1 VDTGTL
7 PRMSERAKWLS
18 WAWLVVLLPFG
29 WLVHRFLHL
38 IDDAYISFRYAH
50 HLAEGIGLRYN
61 FDGVPVEGFSNPLWV
76 IVLAAA
82 EVLGV
87 PPTTSSLVLGIAC
100 SVTLLFVFQRFA
112 TRVLELPQ
120 LATFGGVLFLGTF
133 PPFAVWTT
141 SGLETSAFTLA
152 LFLTW
157 SELARPAGFRPGR
170 TVLSAIALTTLRPE
184 GFLWALGL
192 FVVTWFSVRERTER
206 VGRLKRYVPP
216 LLGALALLFL
226 ARYLYFGELL
236 PNTVRAKGSLTEEAL
251 LRGWRCVASYF
262 LVMLSPALVLLVA
275 PLSLLGGRLRVAGS
289 ALVVT
294 LAGFAWCVFVGGD
307 WMAFFRFLAPVTPYL
322 ALLLAGALAALP
334 RVVGVVMAAGAI
346 TLSVLPVFDRN
357 LVPRDLLEAYDF
369 RAFRSGFT
377 TELERFD
384 LSERNQEQFLLT
396 GRALGEVAKPE
407 DSLTFGAIG
416 AIGYYSDM
424 TIYDR
429 NGLIDREVAGIEV
442 TELRS
447 AGHDKRVP
455 RSFFRPRKPTYYD
468 AVFIDEDTSEA
479 AALRLVANRMRR
491 ALGEDEEERMLFECS
506 VPELIPID
514 GDGENLPRGYLGVWR
529 GTESVAEAYEGWDA
543 LGLP

>member
-1 VDTGTL
+1 
-7 PRMSERAKWLS
+7 MSERARRLS

-76 IVLAAA
+76 VVLAAA
-82 EVLGV
+82 EGLGV
-87 PPTTSSLVLGIAC
+87 PPTFSSLVLGVAC

-112 TRVLELPQ
+112 TRVAGLPWF
-120 LATFGGVLFLGTF
+120 ATFGGVLFLGTF

-157 SELARPAGFRPGR
+157 SELARPEGFRPVR
-170 TVLSAIALTTLRPE
+170 AVLFAIALTTLRPE

-192 FVVTWFSVRERTER
+192 FAATWFSARERRER
-206 VGRLKRYVPP
+206 IGRLKRYVPP
-216 LLGALALLFL
+216 LVAALGLLLL

-251 LRGWRCVASYF
+251 LRGWRCLASYF
-262 LVMLSPALVLLVA
+262 LVLLSPALVLLLA
-275 PLSLLGGRLRVAGS
+275 PLSLRGGRLRSTGS

-294 LAGFAWCVFVGGD
+294 LAGFGWCVFVGGD
-307 WMAFFRFLAPVTPYL
+307 WMAFFRFLAPFTPFL
-322 ALLLAGALAALP
+322 ALLLAGALASLP
-334 RVVGVVMAAGAI
+334 RVVGAVVAAGAVA
-346 TLSVLPVFDRN
+346 LSLLPAFDRN
-357 LVPRDLLEAYDF
+357 LVPRELLGSLDF

-377 TELERFD
+377 TESERFA

-396 GRALGEVAKPE
+396 GRALGEIAKRE

-424 TIYDR
+424 TILDR
-429 NGLIDREVAGIEV
+429 NGLVDREVAGLEV

-468 AVFIDEDTSEA
+468 AVFIEEQTGEA

-491 ALGEDEEERMLFECS
+491 ALGEDPEERALFECS
-506 VPELIPID
+506 VPELIPIT
-514 GDGENLPRGYLGVWR
+514 GDGENLPRGWLGVWR
-529 GTESVAEAYEGWDA
+529 GTESVAEAYEGWDE